1 MGLLS
6 SKKRYDLPWKELES
20 VAQLIE
26 LLQKSGD
33 KPLLLFKHSTRCVVS
48 SMALKKLETDWITG
62 LDLCDL
68 YFLDLLNYRAVSNE
82 IAVLTGV
89 IHQSPQVIVV
99 KNKTVIYEA
108 THSAIDAV
116 QVQSL
121 LKEA

>member
-108 THSAIDAV
+108 THSAIDAIK
-116 QVQSL
+116 VQSL
-121 LKEA
+121 L